1 LTEARSLVHAS
12 DPSLGG
18 PTLAHHTEETKTHM
32 GRGDNRRTMK
42 MRRRKAQAKLK
53 LRLKKRREQG

>member
-1 LTEARSLVHAS
+1 LTDAAPLVHAS
-12 DPSLGG
+12 GPGG
-18 PTLAHHTEETKTHM
+18 PTLAHHERRPKHM

-53 LRLKKRREQG
+53 LRLKKRREAG

>member
-1 LTEARSLVHAS
+1 LTEPGRLVHAS
-12 DPSLGG
+12 G
-18 PTLAHHTEETKTHM
+18 PFPREERDQNDM

-53 LRLKKRREQG
+53 LRLKKRREQGGG